1 MLFNAI
7 VGFSLRNR
15 LFVLVAALL
24 VSAYG
29 MWTLTRMPVDVF
41 PDLNKPTVTLMTEAE
56 GFAPEEVEQLVSFPI
71 ETAVNG
77 LPGVTRVRS
86 VSSVGLSIVF
96 VEFDWG
102 TDIWR
107 ARQQVSERLGQIQS
121 QLPPRVLP
129 AMAPVSSI
137 MGEIMLVA
145 MTAPADGSIP
155 PMQLRELA
163 DWVMRPR
170 LLTIPGISQV
180 IPIGGEVRQFRVM
193 PDLDRLH
200 ALDLTHAGLLAALR
214 QFGVNAGGGYVDQA
228 GREFVIRNVGRTTSL
243 EDLRNATV
251 GFREG
256 QPIALRQLAQVD
268 YGARFKRGEAG
279 VDGVPAVILAIAK
292 QPGADTIR
300 LTRAVE
306 AALAELQ
313 AGMPRGVVADRVKF
327 RQADFIEQSI
337 ANLQQVL
344 AEAFVVVAVVLFAFL
359 LNLRTTFISLTAI
372 PLSILLTAIVFAAFG
387 LSINTMTLGGIA
399 IAVGELVD
407 DAVVDVENIFRRLRE
422 NSARPQPE
430 PVPGVVARA
439 SSEVRSG
446 IVYATLIIVLVFLP
460 LFALSGIEGRLFA
473 PLGIA
478 YIVSILCSLLVA
490 VTVTP
495 VLSYILLPRM
505 RRMGEHDG
513 WLVRVLKAGNDRAL
527 RWAFGHLALVLG
539 LAAGGVALA
548 AATVPFLPR
557 TFLPPFNEGTVVIS
571 LTYQPG
577 ISLAQS
583 DALGRVAERLL
594 LDIPEVKGVG
604 RRTGRAELDE
614 HAEGVHA
621 SELDLDL
628 REGGRPRAA
637 VLADIRQL
645 LSAFPASVNLGQPIS
660 HRLDHMLSGVRAQ
673 IALKVFGDDLDTLR
687 TLAETLRARLAANV
701 PGLADLQLERQVRV
715 PQLRIAVDH
724 ERAALYGVSAATLTE
739 TLQSLTGGTAVSQIM
754 DGARRFDVVLRLAD
768 QDRTTTRLAEALV
781 ETPGGRVPLRMLA
794 RIEEADGPNQI
805 LREGTRRR
813 MVVLANAAPGADMSA
828 VVAAIRAELAKLQ
841 MPPGYAT
848 SLEGTF
854 RAQEEAMRT
863 IAVLAAIS
871 LSLIFVVLYSRYR
884 SAMLAAIIMGNVPL
898 ALIGAVAALWI
909 AGQPLSVATLV
920 GFVTLTGITTRNGIL
935 KVSHTLNLALH
946 EGERW
951 GLALVLRGSAERLT
965 PVLMTALSAGLALI
979 PLALGADAPGKEILH
994 PVAVTIL
1001 GGLVSATLLDAFV
1014 TPILFHRFGR
1024 PALER
1029 LRAEAGERAEAAN
1042 ARGAAAAAE
1051 TY

>member
-15 LFVLVAALL
+15 LFVLVDALL
-24 VSAYG
+24 VSLYG
-29 MWTLTRMPVDVF
+29 MFKLSRMPVDVF
-41 PDLNKPTVTLMTEAE
+41 PDLNKPTVTLMTEIE

-102 TDIWR
+102 ADIWR
-107 ARQQVSERLGQIQS
+107 ARQQVSERLGQIQA

-129 AMAPVSSI
+129 TMAPVSSI

-145 MTAPADGSIP
+145 MTARADSSLG
-155 PMQLRELA
+155 PMELRDIA

-200 ALDLTHAGLLAALR
+200 ALDLTNEQLITALR
-214 QFGVNAGGGYVDQA
+214 QFGGNAGGGYIDQA
-228 GREFVIRNVGRTTSL
+228 GREFLIRNIGRTTSL

-256 QPIALRQLAQVD
+256 QPIALRQVARVE
-268 YGARFKRGEAG
+268 YGPRFKRGEAG
-279 VDGVPAVILAIAK
+279 VDGQPAVILAIAK

-306 AALAELQ
+306 AALLELQ
-313 AGMPRGVVADRVKF
+313 AGMPRGVVADRIKF
-327 RQADFIEQSI
+327 RQADFIARSI

-344 AEAFVVVAVVLFAFL
+344 AEAFIVVAIVLFAFL
-359 LNLRTTFISLTAI
+359 LNTRTTFISLTAI

-387 LSINTMTLGGIA
+387 LSINTMTLGGLA

-407 DAVVDVENIFRRLRE
+407 DAVVDVENILRRLKE
-422 NSARPQPE
+422 NAARTIPE
-430 PVPGVVARA
+430 PVIRVVATA
-439 SSEVRSG
+439 SAEVRSG

-460 LFALSGIEGRLFA
+460 LFALTGIEGRLFA
-473 PLGIA
+473 PLGVA

-495 VLSYILLPRM
+495 VLSYWLLPRM
-505 RRMGEHDG
+505 RRMHAGDVA
-513 WLVRVLKAGNDRAL
+513 LVRCLKAVQDWLL
-527 RWAFGHLALVLG
+527 RWAFAHRAMVLAIAV
-539 LAAGGVALA
+539 GGVAFA
-548 AATVPFLPR
+548 AASVPFLPR
-557 TFLPPFNEGTVVIS
+557 AFLPPFNEGTLVINV
-571 LTYQPG
+571 TYQPG
-577 ISLAQS
+577 ISLAES

-594 LDIPEVKGVG
+594 MQVPEVKGVG

-614 HAEGVHA
+614 HAEGVHS

-628 REGGRPRAA
+628 WEGGRPRAE
-637 VLADIRQL
+637 VLADIRARL
-645 LSAFPASVNLGQPIS
+645 AALPAAVNIGQPIS

-673 IALKVFGDDLDTLR
+673 IALKIFGDDLDTLR
-687 TLAETLRARLAANV
+687 TVAETLRGRLAENV
-701 PGLADLQLERQVRV
+701 PGLTDLQVERQVRI

-724 ERAALYGVSAATLTE
+724 ERAGLYGVSAASLTE
-739 TLQSLTGGTAVSQIM
+739 TLESLTGGTVVSQIL

-768 QDRTTTRLAEALV
+768 EDRTTTRLAEALV
-781 ETPGGRVPLRMLA
+781 PTPHGRVPLGMLA
-794 RIEEADGPNQI
+794 RVEEGDGPNQI

-813 MVVLANAAPGADMSA
+813 IVVLANTTPDANMAQVIAG
-828 VVAAIRAELAKLQ
+828 IRAELSRMQ
-841 MPPGYAT
+841 MPMGYTTA
-848 SLEGTF
+848 LEGTF
-854 RAQEEAMRT
+854 QAQEEAMRT
-863 IAVLAAIS
+863 IAVLALIS
-871 LSLIFVVLYSRYR
+871 LGLIFVVLYSRYR

-898 ALIGAVAALWI
+898 ALIGAVAAIWI

-935 KVSHTLNLALH
+935 KVSHYLNLALH

-979 PLALGADAPGKEILH
+979 PLAIGADAPGKEILH
-994 PVAVTIL
+994 PVAITIL
-1001 GGLVSATLLDAFV
+1001 GGLVSATLLDTLV

-1029 LRAEAGERAEAAN
+1029 LRAEVKERRA
-1042 ARGAAAAAE
+1042 GAALAPE
-1051 TY
+1051 TF

>member
-1 MLFNAI
+1 MFNAI

-15 LFVLVAALL
+15 IFVLVAAVL
-24 VSAYG
+24 VSLYG
-29 MWTLTRMPVDVF
+29 AFTLSRMPVDVF

-56 GFAPEEVEQLVSFPI
+56 GFAPEEVEQLVTFPI

-102 TDIWR
+102 ADIWR
-107 ARQQVSERLGQIQS
+107 ARQQVSERLGQIQA

-129 AMAPVSSI
+129 TLAPVSSI

-145 MTAPADGSIP
+145 MTAAPGGAIG
-155 PMQLRELA
+155 PMDLRDLA

-200 ALDLTHAGLLAALR
+200 ALDLTSDALIAALR
-214 QFGVNAGGGYVDQA
+214 QFGANAGGGYVDQA
-228 GREFVIRNVGRTTSL
+228 GREFLIRNIGRTTSL

-256 QPIALRQLAQVD
+256 QPIALRQVAQVE

-279 VDGVPAVILAIAK
+279 VDGQPAVILAIAK

-313 AGMPRGVVADRVKF
+313 AGMPRGVVADRIKF
-327 RQADFIEQSI
+327 RQADFIAQSI

-344 AEAFVVVAVVLFAFL
+344 AEAFVVVAIVLFAFL
-359 LNLRTTFISLTAI
+359 LNTRTTFISLTAI

-387 LSINTMTLGGIA
+387 LSINTMTLGGLA

-407 DAVVDVENIFRRLRE
+407 DAVVDVENILRRLKE
-422 NSARPQPE
+422 NAARAVPE
-430 PVPGVVARA
+430 PVMQVVVAA
-439 SSEVRSG
+439 SAEVRSG

-460 LFALSGIEGRLFA
+460 LFALTGIEGRLFA

-495 VLSYILLPRM
+495 VLSYWLLPGM
-505 RRMGEHDG
+505 RRMHAGDG
-513 WLVRVLKAGNDRAL
+513 ALVRFLKAGQDRLL
-527 RWAFGHLALVLG
+527 RWAFAHRALVLG
-539 LAAGGVALA
+539 VAAGGVAIA
-548 AATVPFLPR
+548 AASVAFLPR
-557 TFLPPFNEGTVVIS
+557 AFLPPFNEGTLVINV
-571 LTYQPG
+571 TYQPG
-577 ISLAQS
+577 ISLAES

-594 LDIPEVKGVG
+594 MEVPEVKGVG

-614 HAEGVHA
+614 HAEGVHS

-637 VLADIRQL
+637 VLADIRARL
-645 LSAFPASVNLGQPIS
+645 AALPAAVNIGQPIS

-673 IALKVFGDDLDTLR
+673 IALKIYGDDLDTLR
-687 TLAETLRARLAANV
+687 TLAETLRGRLAANV
-701 PGLADLQLERQVRV
+701 PGLADLQLERQVRI

-724 ERAALYGVSAATLTE
+724 ERAGLYGVSAAALTE
-739 TLQSLTGGTAVSQIM
+739 TLESLTGGIVVSQIL

-768 QDRTTTRLAEALV
+768 EDRTTARLAEALV
-781 ETPGGRVPLRMLA
+781 PTPHGRIPLGLLA
-794 RIEEADGPNQI
+794 RVEEGDGPNQI
-805 LREGTRRR
+805 LREGARRR
-813 MVVLANAAPGADMSA
+813 IVVLANTAPGSDMA
-828 VVAAIRAELAKLQ
+828 QVIAGIRGELARVP
-841 MPPGYAT
+841 MPTGYTTA
-848 SLEGTF
+848 LEGTF
-854 RAQEEAMRT
+854 QAQEEAMRT
-863 IAVLAAIS
+863 IALLALVS

-898 ALIGAVAALWI
+898 ALIGAVAAIWI
-909 AGQPLSVATLV
+909 ADQPLSVATLV

-935 KVSHTLNLALH
+935 KVSHYLNLALH

-979 PLALGADAPGKEILH
+979 PLAIGADAPGKEILH
-994 PVAVTIL
+994 PVAITIL
-1001 GGLVSATLLDAFV
+1001 GGLVSATLLDTLV

-1029 LRAEAGERAEAAN
+1029 LRAEAAERRAG
-1042 ARGAAAAAE
+1042 GALAPE
-1051 TY
+1051 TF

>member
-24 VSAYG
+24 VSLYG
-29 MWTLTRMPVDVF
+29 IFTLSRMPVDVF

-102 TDIWR
+102 ADIWR
-107 ARQQVSERLGQIQS
+107 ARQQVSERLGQIQA

-129 AMAPVSSI
+129 TMAPVSSI

-145 MTAPADGSIP
+145 MTAPTDGSVG
-155 PMQLRELA
+155 PMELRDLA

-200 ALDLTHAGLLAALR
+200 ALDLTNDQLITALR
-214 QFGVNAGGGYVDQA
+214 QFGGNAGGGYVDQA
-228 GREFVIRNVGRTTSL
+228 GREFLIRNIGRTTSL

-256 QPIALRQLAQVD
+256 QPIALRQVARVE
-268 YGARFKRGEAG
+268 YGPRFKRGEAG
-279 VDGVPAVILAIAK
+279 VDGQPAVILAIAK

-313 AGMPRGVVADRVKF
+313 AGMPRGVVADRIKF
-327 RQADFIEQSI
+327 RQADFIAQSI

-344 AEAFVVVAVVLFAFL
+344 AEAFVVVAIVLFAFL
-359 LNLRTTFISLTAI
+359 LNTRTTFISLTAI

-387 LSINTMTLGGIA
+387 LSINTMTLGGLA

-407 DAVVDVENIFRRLRE
+407 DAVVDVENILRRLKE
-422 NSARPQPE
+422 NAARAVPE
-430 PVPGVVARA
+430 PVMQVVVAA
-439 SSEVRSG
+439 SAEVRSG

-460 LFALSGIEGRLFA
+460 LFALTGIEGRLFA

-495 VLSYILLPRM
+495 VLSYWLLPRM
-505 RRMGEHDG
+505 RRVHAGDG
-513 WLVRVLKAGNDRAL
+513 ALVRGLKAGQDRLL
-527 RWAFGHLALVLG
+527 RWAFAHRPLVLG
-539 LAAGGVALA
+539 LAFGGVAIA
-548 AATVPFLPR
+548 AASVPLLPR
-557 TFLPPFNEGTVVIS
+557 AFLPPFNEGTLVINV
-571 LTYQPG
+571 TYQPG
-577 ISLAQS
+577 ISLAES
-583 DALGRVAERLL
+583 DSLGRVAERLL
-594 LDIPEVKGVG
+594 MQVPEVKGVG

-614 HAEGVHA
+614 HAEGVHS

-628 REGGRPRAA
+628 REGGRPRAE
-637 VLADIRQL
+637 VLADIRARL
-645 LSAFPASVNLGQPIS
+645 AALPAAVNIGQPIS

-673 IALKVFGDDLDTLR
+673 IALKIFGDDLDTLR
-687 TLAETLRARLAANV
+687 TLAETLRARLAEKV
-701 PGLADLQLERQVRV
+701 PGLTDLQLERQVRI

-724 ERAALYGVSAATLTE
+724 ERAGLYGVSAAALTE
-739 TLQSLTGGTAVSQIM
+739 TLESLTGGTVVSQIL

-768 QDRTTTRLAEALV
+768 EDRTTTRLAEALV
-781 ETPGGRVPLRMLA
+781 PTPHGRVPLGLLA
-794 RIEEADGPNQI
+794 RVEEGDGPNQI
-805 LREGTRRR
+805 LREGARRR
-813 MVVLANAAPGADMSA
+813 IVVLANTTPDADMA
-828 VVAAIRAELAKLQ
+828 QVIAGIRAELARMQ
-841 MPPGYAT
+841 MPTGYTTA
-848 SLEGTF
+848 LEGTF
-854 RAQEEAMRT
+854 QAQEEAMQT
-863 IAVLAAIS
+863 IAVLALVS
-871 LSLIFVVLYSRYR
+871 LGLIFVVLYSRYR
-884 SAMLAAIIMGNVPL
+884 SAMLAVIIMGNVPL
-898 ALIGAVAALWI
+898 ALIGAVAAIWI

-935 KVSHTLNLALH
+935 KVSHYLNLALH

-979 PLALGADAPGKEILH
+979 PLAIGADAPGKEILH
-994 PVAVTIL
+994 PVAITIL
-1001 GGLVSATLLDAFV
+1001 GGLVSATLLDTLV

-1029 LRAEAGERAEAAN
+1029 LRAEAEERRAG
-1042 ARGAAAAAE
+1042 GALAPE
-1051 TY
+1051 TF